1 MQNRTISFQTTNI
14 IGGGQKCNSIYYIKL
29 PEPARVDR
37 LPFLI
42 LVCSEAV

>member
-14 IGGGQKCNSIYYIKL
+14 IGGGRNAIVSTIKL
-29 PEPARVDR
+29 PEPARIDL
-37 LPFLI
+37 LPLLI